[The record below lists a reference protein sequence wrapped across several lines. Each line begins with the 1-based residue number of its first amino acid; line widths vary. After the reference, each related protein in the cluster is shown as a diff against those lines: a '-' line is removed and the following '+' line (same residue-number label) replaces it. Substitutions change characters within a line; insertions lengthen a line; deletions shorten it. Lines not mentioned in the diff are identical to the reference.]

1 MKRIGVGTVVLLA
14 AEFFLQNVLDFVYL
28 ILIVLKT
35 PIITSPPTGGDFI
48 IRTLQGANVVKV
60 ALYDLL
66 ELIYLYAN
74 LHIIQLCLLAKGF
87 RDLVDLIALFDEC

>member
-74 LHIIQLCLLAKGF
+74 LHIQLCLLAKGF

>member
-1 MKRIGVGTVVLLA
+1 VKRIGVGTVVLLA

-74 LHIIQLCLLAKGF
+74 LHIQLCLLAKGF